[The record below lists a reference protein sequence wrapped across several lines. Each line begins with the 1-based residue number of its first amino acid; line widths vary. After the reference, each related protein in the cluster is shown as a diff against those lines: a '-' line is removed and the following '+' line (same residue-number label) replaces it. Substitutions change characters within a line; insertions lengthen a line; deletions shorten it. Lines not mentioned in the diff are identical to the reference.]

1 MHSVTVKIS
10 VEGRIIGTSIEC
22 LASWLHGISRGAVS
36 GSVEVIEG
44 PIEVV
49 EPSAAIRKRLMAVL
63 DVRPKTIVPILS
75 ERIVAACAGILPDMS
90 PDQIERTRAALA
102 ECNNIAIEYGRDDI
116 AVEIQCISNS
126 LEECYAG

>member
-1 MHSVTVKIS
+1 MHSVTVKITCDGHISDTS
-10 VEGRIIGTSIEC
+10 VSG
-22 LASWLHGISRGAVS
+22 LMDLLYGIDDGQVA

-44 PIEVV
+44 PVEVITPD
-49 EPSAAIRKRLMAVL
+49 EAIRRRLLAVL
-63 DVRPKTIVPILS
+63 DVRPKTIVPILP
-75 ERIVAACAGILPDMS
+75 ERIVAASAGIMMDML